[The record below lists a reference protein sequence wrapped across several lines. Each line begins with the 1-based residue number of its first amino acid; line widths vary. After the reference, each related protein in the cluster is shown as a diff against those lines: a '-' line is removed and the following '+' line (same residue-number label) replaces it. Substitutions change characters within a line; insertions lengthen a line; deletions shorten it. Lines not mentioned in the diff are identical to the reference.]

1 MFRLSTFP
9 LPSHSTVKLVAT
21 ISIEGGVV
29 SSIVK
34 VAVVDAEFPHP
45 SVAVNVTVTE
55 PVAPQSSERALKLLD
70 QPTAEQSSVA
80 VAPPCVANQ
89 LFRSSILPFP
99 SH

>member
-1 MFRLSTFP
+1 M
-9 LPSHSTVKLVAT
+9 VAT
-21 ISIEGGVV
+21 ISIVGGVV
-29 SSIVK
+29 SSIVN

-45 SVAVNVTVTE
+45 SVAVNVTVAV
-55 PVAPQSSERALKLLD
+55 PVAPQSSDSSLKLFD

-89 LFRSSILPFP
+89 LLRSSRFPFP